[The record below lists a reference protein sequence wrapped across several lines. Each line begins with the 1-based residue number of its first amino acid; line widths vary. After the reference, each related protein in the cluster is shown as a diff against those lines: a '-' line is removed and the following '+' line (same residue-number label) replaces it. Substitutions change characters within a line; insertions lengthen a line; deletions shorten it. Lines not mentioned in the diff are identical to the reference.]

1 MRKSWRLLQ
10 GVIILFLV
18 AGSGLVPVKG
28 QSTDTKRPIDMM
40 IVIDNSCSMF
50 PSNKILAGCDAYGGD
65 PNQIRIT
72 GADLFIAR
80 LGFGEQNEADYN
92 LGIISM
98 GDKPVLVSPLG
109 NVSKNRDSLAAKIA
123 TPQPSAATKIIP
135 ALQMAYDAL
144 KTSSQGSSPHL
155 PAILM
160 ISDGVPWPT
169 EGQSNDDLEKLVSA
183 HKDIPIFMML
193 LRNPSINSADFE
205 NYINFWQKLQGQYPF
220 VFTYLI
226 SDAGQ
231 IQETYNQI
239 LGQLQNSIPASEV
252 TLAKNEKSTFIVGD
266 YINKVII
273 TSVRK
278 TAQSTAALTI
288 TDPNGKKLDIK
299 DAGVTYFR
307 GKTNPIEVYS
317 IGTPRLTD
325 SLRGSAWTVTASDDV
340 TLMIDRMGSYH
351 FDFIDPA
358 ASYTGLGTY
367 YNAQDKLFSNKGTTI
382 RFQLSDED
390 AKAVLDPQQIQL
402 SISNQAGKSI
412 DLPLST
418 LRPDGKGVY
427 ELPIDLTTLFPSS
440 NDPSGRY
447 VFSFKAGQSEIVSND
462 IVAIATATLTVELGK
477 VPTIRTIV
485 PLPISCSTGESTS
498 LQVSLKDIDTAIQD
512 LLAVRVIYGDQSMS
526 LKPASNG
533 QFSGDIS
540 ELCQTIILKSACSTV
555 STTSMQVEVVGNSPS
570 LVLPKISRTV
580 DVNIIALTCT
590 STPLPTITP
599 TPTPTP
605 TPVPDMDLDGVN
617 DLVDRCPSQWGW
629 PQDSGCIPWY
639 PLLGG
644 GGAIVFFGLIG
655 VWFWPWMK
663 ATRISPAP
671 KVYLAVYRDGVRSG
685 DPIAIDQVSRKRRV
699 TRLIIG
705 GSQRKADI
713 HVEGLLPIEYLV
725 EWWGGIAS
733 LRGPA
738 DKEPFAYFDQVPRMI
753 RTSDPKVTLKI
764 GTELGKI

>member
-1 MRKSWRLLQ
+1 
-10 GVIILFLV
+10 
-18 AGSGLVPVKG
+18 
-28 QSTDTKRPIDMM
+28 M

-109 NVSKNRDSLAAKIA
+109 NVSTSRDSLAAKIA

-144 KTSSQGSSPHL
+144 KTSGQGNTPHL
-155 PAILM
+155 PAIVM

-169 EGQSNDDLEKLVSA
+169 EGQSNNDLEKLVSE
-183 HKDIPIFMML
+183 HKDIPVFMML

-205 NYINFWQKLQGQYPF
+205 SYINFWQKLQGRYPF
-220 VFTYLI
+220 IFTYLI
-226 SDAGQ
+226 SDASQ

-239 LGQLQNSIPASEV
+239 LGQLQNSIPANEV
-252 TLAKNEKSTFIVGD
+252 TLAKNEKTTFIVGN

-273 TSVRK
+273 TSIRK
-278 TAQSTAALTI
+278 TTQSTAALTI
-288 TDPNGKKLDIK
+288 TDPSGKKLDVK

-307 GKTNPIEVYS
+307 GKNNPIEVYS
-317 IGTPRLTD
+317 IGAPRLSD
-325 SLRGSAWTVTASDDV
+325 NLRGSAWTVAASDDV
-340 TLMIDRMGSYH
+340 TLMIDRMGSYR
-351 FDFIDPA
+351 FDFVDPTA
-358 ASYTGLGTY
+358 AYTGLGTY
-367 YNAQDKLFSNKGTTI
+367 YQVQDKQYSNKGITI
-382 RFQLSDED
+382 RFQLLNED
-390 AKAVLDPQQIQL
+390 AKAVVDPQQIQL

-412 DLPLST
+412 DLPLTS
-418 LRPDGKGVY
+418 LQPDGKGIYV
-427 ELPIDLTTLFPSS
+427 LPVDLTTLFPTN

-447 VFSFKAGQSEIVSND
+447 VFSFKAGQSEITSRD

-477 VPTIRTIV
+477 VPTIRSIV
-485 PLPISCSTGESTS
+485 PLPISCSTGEATS
-498 LQVSLKDIDTAIQD
+498 VQVSVKDIDAAIQD
-512 LLAVRVIYGDQSMS
+512 LLSVRVTQGDQAIS
-526 LKPASNG
+526 LKPGGSG
-533 QFSGDIS
+533 QFSGDIT
-540 ELCQTIILKSACSTV
+540 ELCQAIISKSACSTV
-555 STTSMQVEVVGNSPS
+555 STASMQVDIIGNSTS
-570 LVLPKISRTV
+570 LVLPPISRTV
-580 DVNIIALTCT
+580 DVNITALTCT

-599 TPTPTP
+599 TPTPTQ
-605 TPVPDMDLDGVN
+605 TPVPDVDQDGVN
-617 DLVDRCPSQWGW
+617 DQVDRCPSQWGW

-644 GGAIVFFGLIG
+644 GGAIVFLGMIG

-663 ATRISPAP
+663 ANRISPAP
-671 KVYLAVYRDGVRSG
+671 KVYMAVYRDGVRSG
-685 DPIAIDQVSRKRRV
+685 DPIAIDLVSRKRRV
-699 TRLIIG
+699 TRLVIG

-713 HVEGLLPIEYLV
+713 YVEGLLPVEYLV

-733 LRGPA
+733 LRGPS

-753 RTSDPKVTLKI
+753 RTSDPKVTLRI

>member
-1 MRKSWRLLQ
+1 MRKSWRVLQ
-10 GVIILFLV
+10 GVIILFLA
-18 AGSGLVPVKG
+18 AGSVSNPVRA
-28 QSTDTKRPIDMM
+28 QSADTKRPIDMM

-80 LGFGEQNEADYN
+80 LGFGEKNEADYN
-92 LGIISM
+92 LGIVSM
-98 GDKPVLVSPLG
+98 GDKPILVSPLG
-109 NVSKNRDSLAAKIA
+109 NVSNNRDSLAAKIA

-135 ALQMAYDAL
+135 ALQMGYDAL
-144 KTSSQGSSPHL
+144 KTSGQGTAPHL
-155 PAILM
+155 PAIVM

-169 EGQSNDDLEKLVSA
+169 EGQTNDDLEKLISA
-183 HKDIPIFMML
+183 HEDIPVFMML

-205 NYINFWQKLQGQYPF
+205 SYINFWQKMQGKYPF
-220 VFTYLI
+220 IFTYLI
-226 SDAGQ
+226 SDASQ

-239 LGQLQNSIPASEV
+239 LGQLQNSIPANEV
-252 TLAKNEKSTFIVGD
+252 TLTKNEKTTFVVGN

-273 TSVRK
+273 TSIRK

-288 TDPNGKKLDIK
+288 SDPDGEKVDVK
-299 DAGVTYFR
+299 DAGVLYFR
-307 GKTNPIEVYS
+307 GKSNPIEVYS
-317 IGTPRLTD
+317 IEAPRLTD
-325 SLRGSAWTVTASDDV
+325 DLRGSPWTVTASDDV
-340 TLMIDRMGSYH
+340 TLMIDRMGSYR
-351 FDFIDPA
+351 FDFTDPA
-358 ASYTGLGTY
+358 AKYSGLGTY
-367 YNAQDKLFSNKGTTI
+367 YQIQEKQYSNTGITI
-382 RFQLSDED
+382 RFQLLNED

-402 SISNQAGKSI
+402 SISNQAGKAI
-412 DLPLST
+412 DLPLTT
-418 LRPDGKGVY
+418 LQPDAKGTYV
-427 ELPIDLTTLFPSS
+427 LPVDLTTLFPAS
-440 NDPSGRY
+440 NNPSGRY
-447 VFSFKAGQSEIVSND
+447 VFSFKAGQSEITSREPM
-462 IVAIATATLTVELGK
+462 AIATAILTIELGQ
-477 VPTIRTIV
+477 VPTIRSIV
-485 PLPISCSTGESTS
+485 PLPISCRTGEATS
-498 LQVSLKDIDTAIQD
+498 LQVSVKDIDTAIQD
-512 LLAVRVIYGDQSMS
+512 LLSVRVFSGEQSIS
-526 LKPASNG
+526 LKSGSNG

-540 ELCQTIILKSACSTV
+540 ELCQAIIAKSACSTV
-555 STTSMQVEVVGNSPS
+555 STASMQVELVGNAAT

-580 DVNIIALTCT
+580 DVNVTALTCT

-605 TPVPDMDLDGVN
+605 TPVPDLDLDGVN
-617 DLVDRCPSQWGW
+617 DQVDRCPSQWGW

-663 ATRISPAP
+663 ASRISPAP
-671 KVYLAVYRDGVRSG
+671 KAYMAVYRDGVRSG

-699 TRLIIG
+699 TRLVIG
-705 GSQRKADI
+705 GNARKADI
-713 HVEGLLPIEYLV
+713 YVEGLIPVEYLV

-738 DKEPFAYFDQVPRMI
+738 DKEPFAYFDQLPRMI